1 MKWKGIRGLRFIS
14 VFLFLVILAP
24 TVNNWKYL
32 IHKIKYEEKKL
43 DSRITQEIKF
53 RTREIPMRK
62 SFEPVQ
68 YTQEKNLDSWNTDEK
83 KSRSHEIPKRKSIGP
98 TKYQRE
104 KILDPRRHDGTMVRW
119 HYSYKR
125 TRGQKVMNT
134 RCFESFTIGK

>member
-1 MKWKGIRGLRFIS
+1 MRGLRFIS

-24 TVNNWKYL
+24 AVINWKYL

-43 DSRITQEIKF
+43 DSRKTQERKF

-68 YTQEKNLDSWNTDEK
+68 YTQEKNLDSWNTHEK

-98 TKYQRE
+98 TK
-104 KILDPRRHDGTMVRW
+104 
-119 HYSYKR
+119 
-125 TRGQKVMNT
+125 
-134 RCFESFTIGK
+134 